1 MARRV
6 TFYQWPLCAACR
18 RARRWLDALGDV
30 EMMEHDILR
39 DPPPAAFL
47 ERHVRG
53 GQAELRRYLDT
64 RSAPYRRHGL
74 ARELPGREA
83 LLRLMREEPR
93 LIRRPVVVRGREA
106 VFGFD
111 EAALCSLLE

>member
-6 TFYQWPLCAACR
+6 IFYQWPLCAACR
-18 RARRWLDALGDV
+18 RARHWLDALGDV

-39 DPPPAAFL
+39 DPPPASLL

-53 GQAELRRYLDT
+53 GEAELRRFLDS
-64 RSAPYRRHGL
+64 RSGPYRRLGL
-74 ARELPGREA
+74 ARELPGRED
-83 LLRLMREEPR
+83 LLRLMREEPG

-111 EAALCSLLE
+111 EAALRSLLG